1 MPVNR
6 VENNSSQRGKAIRT
20 AIAGGFLAGGAAGYF
35 KSIIKNGEPSDSFVK
50 EIGYSLKNEDNK
62 HILRTGE
69 ILEALD
75 ELPDEHLTA
84 FETAKASAEGINP
97 AEAAA
102 KKAAFAREELG
113 YFLTIHSDEIGILPE
128 ENQTLDDAVNKFMGS
143 KSTHEIRE
151 AVQNELAG
159 KINNRPQMDYEE
171 LAKDYFDEVYDKSA
185 KRYKTSGENLAQETI
200 DFVKKAAR
208 NTRIKTG
215 IIYGLAAA
223 AGTGVLTFFATLGR
237 KNKNT

>member
-6 VENNSSQRGKAIRT
+6 VENTNSQGKLVRT
-20 AIAGGFLAGGAAGYF
+20 SIAAGFLAGGAAGYF
-35 KSIIKNGEPSDSFVK
+35 KPVIKNGEPYDSFIK

-62 HILRTGE
+62 HIIRTGE

-75 ELPDEHLTA
+75 EIPK
-84 FETAKASAEGINP
+84 ETLSAIETVKARAEGIDP

-102 KKAAFAREELG
+102 KKAAFAKEELD
-113 YFLTIHSDEIGILPE
+113 YFLTIHSDEIGIFPQ
-128 ENQTLDDAVNKFMGS
+128 ENGTLEDAVNNFTAGK
-143 KSTHEIRE
+143 TTQEIKD
-151 AVQNELAG
+151 AVKNELAG
-159 KINNRPQMDYEE
+159 KINNRPQIDYEE

-185 KRYKTSGENLAQETI
+185 KKYKQAGENLAQETI

-215 IIYGLAAA
+215 VLYGLATA
-223 AGTGVLTFFATLGR
+223 AGAGVLTFIASAFR
-237 KNKNT
+237 KK